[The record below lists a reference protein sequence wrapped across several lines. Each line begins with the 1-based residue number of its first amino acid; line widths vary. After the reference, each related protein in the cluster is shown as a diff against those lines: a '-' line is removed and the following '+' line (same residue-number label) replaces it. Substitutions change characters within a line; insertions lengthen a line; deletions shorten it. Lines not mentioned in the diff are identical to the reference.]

1 MNEVLEVLAN
11 LTSDRI
17 YEEIEKIADE
27 AGEAGKDEV

>member
-11 LTSDRI
+11 LTSERI

-27 AGEAGKDEV
+27 AGEAAKERV